1 MGEPRRIRKL
11 AELDVVFEAL
21 AHPVRRE
28 IVQVLHAR
36 GGEMT
41 AGDLAARFEHSWP
54 TTTRHLA
61 VLVESKLISVR
72 KAGRERRYMLCR
84 DRLAGGLGLWLHNV
98 DIAVIDRYGDR
109 PTSGQRRD
117 PG

>member
-1 MGEPRRIRKL
+1 MGGPREVRKL
-11 AELDVVFEAL
+11 GELDVVFEAL

-36 GGEMT
+36 DGEMT

-61 VLVESKLISVR
+61 VLVDSRLISVR
-72 KAGRERRYMLCR
+72 KTGRERRYTLCR
-84 DRLAGGLGLWLHNV
+84 DRLVGGLGLWLHNV
-98 DIAVIDRYGDR
+98 NIAVIDRSRARSSNDSY
-109 PTSGQRRD
+109 
-117 PG
+117 